1 VIVAELRTRLVELG
15 VELVAEVPAPP
26 RTFVWPAQLP
36 SLGIRRLGVF
46 TGCGTCGLGTWV
58 QYGAQP
64 RCWRCA
70 GREAASGTTKDML
83 CKISDHV
90 DQVGQVQDG
99 HVVPGEAHLAVGVVS
114 DEVLAKVLTG
124 NLAAAWR
131 GYAQSQGLDEALTQA
146 GLEALGEAEP

>member
-1 VIVAELRTRLVELG
+1 VTTQELHVQLQALG
-15 VELVAEVPAPP
+15 VTPLAPVPVPPKRFTWPVA
-26 RTFVWPAQLP
+26 LP
-36 SLGIRRLGVF
+36 SLGSRRLGVF

-70 GREAASGTTKDML
+70 GREAASGIPKEMSL
-83 CKISDHV
+83 KISDHV

-131 GYAQSQGLDEALTQA
+131 GYVQSQELDEALVQA
-146 GLEALGEAEP
+146 GLEALEKAEP